1 MSFFGGAPP
10 TNYDLNFK
18 IGDIPVRVHPLFWLV
33 TLLLGANSGLAGI
46 LIWVVVVFF
55 SILVHELGHVL
66 AMRMY
71 GQDGS
76 ILLHAGG
83 GLAIPTSY
91 GWGRGRG
98 GLTRQEQIIVS
109 LAGPLAGFMV
119 AAVVLGIVYLVGGVI
134 LMDWL
139 LFIIPLPQAFLPTA
153 GFVVNVFIQM
163 MLWVNIFW
171 GLINL
176 LPIYPLDGGQVA
188 RQLFAGADPWDGVR
202 KSLILSLVA
211 AGVMALVGLV
221 YLGSVYMALLFGF
234 LAFQSYQ
241 SLYGRF

>member
-1 MSFFGGAPP
+1 MSLFGAPPP

-18 IGDIPVRVHPLFWLV
+18 IGAIPVRVHPLFWLV
-33 TLLLGANSGLAGI
+33 TLLLGSTGSLSTI

-55 SILVHELGHVL
+55 SILMHELGHVL
-66 AMRMY
+66 AMRLY

-98 GLTRQEQIIVS
+98 SLPQREQIFIS
-109 LAGPLAGFMV
+109 LAGPLAGFMI
-119 AAVVLGIVYLVGGVI
+119 AAVVLGIVYLVGGIIV
-134 LMDWL
+134 MEWF
-139 LFIIPLPQAFLPTA
+139 LFIIPLPQAFVPAA

-188 RQLFAGADPWDGVR
+188 RHLFVGADPWDGVR
-202 KSLILSLVA
+202 KSLIVSLVA

-221 YLGSVYMALLFGF
+221 FLRSVYMALLFGF